1 MVYRHKYIYTA
12 YLAREVELV
21 WTGWGV
27 YRKSLIA
34 TNALYHM
41 TLALHIKIHGH
52 YLIQRV
58 PKGGHRFVCTPNINN
73 VYRML
78 YVIQYHK
85 QVT

>member
-1 MVYRHKYIYTA
+1 MA

-41 TLALHIKIHGH
+41 TLALHIKYMGI
-52 YLIQRV
+52 I
-58 PKGGHRFVCTPNINN
+58 
-73 VYRML
+73 
-78 YVIQYHK
+78 
-85 QVT
+85 